1 MRIQNTGFRSVA
13 KTAVCVV
20 PIGTGRENSVTKQVK
35 PVEQIGILVLGQLAR
50 ELKGSFHF
58 RNRDVSVQLC
68 KLQTVRMSAPSQL
81 EKAAQSRLFT
91 QKLQVTIESVNK
103 KSFSLDKSCQSRYE
117 ETLYLAVK
125 RCSHEP
131 SVNKKK
137 WEHKD
142 YQYICKIYSSI
153 TVE

>member
-1 MRIQNTGFRSVA
+1 M
-13 KTAVCVV
+13 CVV
-20 PIGTGRENSVTKQVK
+20 AIGKGRENSVTKQVK

-103 KSFSLDKSCQSRYE
+103 KSFFS
-117 ETLYLAVK
+117 
-125 RCSHEP
+125 
-131 SVNKKK
+131 
-137 WEHKD
+137 
-142 YQYICKIYSSI
+142 
-153 TVE
+153 

>member
-1 MRIQNTGFRSVA
+1 M
-13 KTAVCVV
+13 CVV
-20 PIGTGRENSVTKQVK
+20 AIGKGRENSVTKQVK

-117 ETLYLAVK
+117 ETVYLYLQAVK

-142 YQYICKIYSSI
+142 YLPVHMQDIFKHNGRMN
-153 TVE
+153 VL